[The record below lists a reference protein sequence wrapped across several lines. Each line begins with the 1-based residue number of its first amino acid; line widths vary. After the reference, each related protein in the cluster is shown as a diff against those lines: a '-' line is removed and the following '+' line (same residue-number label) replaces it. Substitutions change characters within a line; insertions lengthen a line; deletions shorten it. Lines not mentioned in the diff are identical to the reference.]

1 MLLILFAKLGYA
13 AIIIAL
19 IYMFLAYELK
29 VAAIE
34 EYEETR
40 MYVDEHG
47 ELREMI
53 SEDQREKFYN

>member
-1 MLLILFAKLGYA
+1 MLLILFTKFGYA
-13 AIIIAL
+13 IIIIAL

-47 ELREMI
+47 ELI
-53 SEDQREKFYN
+53 EKIYN